1 VVNLSLEWESKSFS
15 DLVDIIGGGTPKT
28 SIDEYWNGDIPWISI
43 KDFNSGQKYVL
54 STEKTITELGL
65 NNSSTKLLHKDD
77 IIISARGTVGEVA
90 MIKYEMAFNQSCYGL
105 KVHELLDKDFV
116 YYLLRYNINKLRN
129 MVHGAV
135 FDTITTNTF
144 DNIIVNVPPQE
155 YQEKISYLLSNIDNL
170 IEVKIHENKN
180 LQKQINILFKSFFIN
195 FEFYDGKYQETLFG
209 EIPIEWNII
218 LFKDILNERNE
229 KSTNQDIPMYSVTL
243 DGIQPRADIYKKK
256 ITAKTTKFKIIHKYD
271 LIFGMPNSGYQYGIM
286 YDEIGGVSSAYPVFE
301 INGIQPRYVDLFIKN
316 ISNYFNDIVKSG
328 SRMGQGIDKK
338 VLLSKEIYV
347 PPNEHLDKYYSIES
361 KLLDLINHNLTEI
374 NNLTKL
380 RDTLLPKLM
389 SGEIDVSKINCDLK
403 IIIRKI
409 YIKSSKLFLWRYL
422 SENQNHIKN
431 TKSNETL
438 LKSRAIHKIN
448 KFLAKF
454 NARYRY
460 YRQ

>member
-1 VVNLSLEWESKSFS
+1 MSLEWESKSFS

-389 SGEIDVSKINCDLK
+389 SGEIDVSKINCDLELK
-403 IIIRKI
+403 YNYMKYLFNQIHTPMS
-409 YIKSSKLFLWRYL
+409 KSVV
-422 SENQNHIKN
+422 
-431 TKSNETL
+431 
-438 LKSRAIHKIN
+438 
-448 KFLAKF
+448 
-454 NARYRY
+454 
-460 YRQ
+460 

>member
-1 VVNLSLEWESKSFS
+1 MQEIKKINLSLEWKYEKLGKLCSFDKEGVNPKEDIKYYHYSFPAFDNNKEPEVEVGKDIKSSKF
-15 DLVDIIGGGTPKT
+15 LFNKGDILFNKLNVKFKRVWDIDFD
-28 SIDEYWNGDIPWISI
+28 IDENSICSTEFIPIQAKNIDRNFLYYCLISPNFTNEMKYLSTGTSNSHQRINPKDI
-43 KDFNSGQKYVL
+43 KDYDLFLPTDEEIQKKIGY
-54 STEKTITELGL
+54 I
-65 NNSSTKLLHKDD
+65 
-77 IIISARGTVGEVA
+77 
-90 MIKYEMAFNQSCYGL
+90 L
-105 KVHELLDKDFV
+105 KLLDK
-116 YYLLRYNINKLRN
+116 
-129 MVHGAV
+129 
-135 FDTITTNTF
+135 
-144 DNIIVNVPPQE
+144 
-155 YQEKISYLLSNIDNL
+155 KISMNVEI
-170 IEVKIHENKN
+170 NKN

-389 SGEIDVSKINCDLK
+389 SGEIDVSKINCDLELK
-403 IIIRKI
+403 YNYMK
-409 YIKSSKLFLWRYL
+409 YLF
-422 SENQNHIKN
+422 NQ
-431 TKSNETL
+431 
-438 LKSRAIHKIN
+438 IHKQLS
-448 KFLAKF
+448 KSVV
-454 NARYRY
+454 
-460 YRQ
+460 

>member
-1 VVNLSLEWESKSFS
+1 MSLEWESKSFS

-180 LQKQINILFKSFFIN
+180 LQKQIKVLYKSFFIN
-195 FEFYDGKYQETLFG
+195 FDYYNGPFKDTIFG
-209 EIPIEWNII
+209 EIPSNWKITSFNEI
-218 LFKDILNERNE
+218 LSERNE
-229 KSTNQDIPMYSVTL
+229 KSTNQEIPMYSVTL
-243 DGIQPRADIYKKK
+243 DGIQPRDSIYNKK
-256 ITAKTTKFKIIHKYD
+256 ITAKTTQFKIIHKYD
-271 LIFGMPNSGYQYGIM
+271 LIFGMPSSGYQFGIM
-286 YDEIGGVSSAYPVFE
+286 YDDLGGVSSAYPVFE
-301 INGIQPRYVDLFIKN
+301 INNIAPRYVELFIQS
-316 ISNYFNDIVKSG
+316 IANYFNDIIKSG

-338 VLLSKEIYV
+338 VLLNKEIYI
-347 PPNEHLDKYYSIES
+347 PPANYLKKYYNVES
-361 KLLDLINHNLTEI
+361 TLLKGI
-374 NNLTKL
+374 NNNLQEIENLSKL

-403 IIIRKI
+403 
-409 YIKSSKLFLWRYL
+409 
-422 SENQNHIKN
+422 
-431 TKSNETL
+431 
-438 LKSRAIHKIN
+438 
-448 KFLAKF
+448 
-454 NARYRY
+454 
-460 YRQ
+460 

>member
-1 VVNLSLEWESKSFS
+1 
-15 DLVDIIGGGTPKT
+15 
-28 SIDEYWNGDIPWISI
+28 
-43 KDFNSGQKYVL
+43 
-54 STEKTITELGL
+54 
-65 NNSSTKLLHKDD
+65 
-77 IIISARGTVGEVA
+77 
-90 MIKYEMAFNQSCYGL
+90 
-105 KVHELLDKDFV
+105 
-116 YYLLRYNINKLRN
+116 
-129 MVHGAV
+129 
-135 FDTITTNTF
+135 
-144 DNIIVNVPPQE
+144 
-155 YQEKISYLLSNIDNL
+155 
-170 IEVKIHENKN
+170 
-180 LQKQINILFKSFFIN
+180 
-195 FEFYDGKYQETLFG
+195 
-209 EIPIEWNII
+209 
-218 LFKDILNERNE
+218 
-229 KSTNQDIPMYSVTL
+229 
-243 DGIQPRADIYKKK
+243 
-256 ITAKTTKFKIIHKYD
+256 
-271 LIFGMPNSGYQYGIM
+271 M
-286 YDEIGGVSSAYPVFE
+286 YDEIGGVSSASPVFE

>member
-1 VVNLSLEWESKSFS
+1 MQEIKKINLSLILNDVAKFMTSKIEVSEINESNYVSTENMLSNKGGITIASSLPDAKSVRKYLPQDILINNIRPYFKKIWYS
-15 DLVDIIGGGTPKT
+15 DMIGGCSNDVFVIRSKENYDSKFLYYVLSSDDFFSYVMANAKGTKMPRGDKKAIQNYEVPNF
-28 SIDEYWNGDIPWISI
+28 SIDEQKRIS
-43 KDFNSGQKYVL
+43 FVL
-54 STEKTITELGL
+54 SEI
-65 NNSSTKLLHKDD
+65 
-77 IIISARGTVGEVA
+77 
-90 MIKYEMAFNQSCYGL
+90 
-105 KVHELLDKDFV
+105 DK
-116 YYLLRYNINKLRN
+116 K
-129 MVHGAV
+129 
-135 FDTITTNTF
+135 
-144 DNIIVNVPPQE
+144 
-155 YQEKISYLLSNIDNL
+155 
-170 IEVKIHENKN
+170 IEVNKMINKN

-389 SGEIDVSKINCDLK
+389 SGEIDVSKINCDL
-403 IIIRKI
+403 IIVTFYFYFEI
-409 YIKSSKLFLWRYL
+409 LF
-422 SENQNHIKN
+422 N
-431 TKSNETL
+431 
-438 LKSRAIHKIN
+438 
-448 KFLAKF
+448 
-454 NARYRY
+454 
-460 YRQ
+460 

>member
-1 VVNLSLEWESKSFS
+1 MTSKIEVSEINESNYVSTENMLSNKGGITIASSLPDTKSVRKYLPQDILINNIRPYFKKIWYS
-15 DLVDIIGGGTPKT
+15 DMIGGCSNDVFVIRSKENYDSKFLYYVLSSDDFFSYVMANAKGTKMPRGDKKAIQNYEVPNF
-28 SIDEYWNGDIPWISI
+28 SIDEQKRIS
-43 KDFNSGQKYVL
+43 FVL
-54 STEKTITELGL
+54 SEI
-65 NNSSTKLLHKDD
+65 
-77 IIISARGTVGEVA
+77 
-90 MIKYEMAFNQSCYGL
+90 
-105 KVHELLDKDFV
+105 DK
-116 YYLLRYNINKLRN
+116 K
-129 MVHGAV
+129 
-135 FDTITTNTF
+135 
-144 DNIIVNVPPQE
+144 
-155 YQEKISYLLSNIDNL
+155 
-170 IEVKIHENKN
+170 IEVNKMINKN